1 MWKIETRSI
10 NSSNGTC
17 SGIAREWRVS
27 PYRYSLCRIALRFA
41 IALILLCGFVQP
53 FSASEKSHLQNH
65 RDTIS
70 NLNKETP
77 LSFVAENPGEHSEQ
91 VEAAIP
97 GIPGW
102 YEIPNSQLFPLCPD
116 RPDVQGNSGCQ
127 SVISAWNSG
136 IADTKRER
144 LLLWGGGHSDYLGNE
159 LYALDL
165 KKMTMLRLTDPSPVT
180 NVGTCP
186 EAYVDGSPSA
196 RHTYN
201 GLVYNPKGDAMFA
214 FGGSKSNCGYMSHSS
229 WRLGLEKLQWE
240 QLTPKGTD
248 NPQGAPGYITS
259 YDSRSGMIYLFDTAN
274 FFTFDPERNQFRKL
288 SEQGGVDYH
297 LNGTIDEGQNYF
309 IMAGGTGQFWAI
321 NLNNHSKF
329 KVEDWSR
336 KVVGCEKLM
345 HSAYPGLAYYPP
357 ERSIVGWTGGDSVV
371 LFHLDKMTCEERTY
385 PDGPGPALQT
395 GSNGRFRYFPSLGVF
410 ALVNNWKQNAFLLRL
425 NTREAKK

>member
-1 MWKIETRSI
+1 MRKIETRII
-10 NSSNGTC
+10 NSSNDTW
-17 SGIAREWRVS
+17 SGMGRDWRVYQ
-27 PYRYSLCRIALRFA
+27 YRRSLVGITLRLA
-41 IALILLCGFVQP
+41 TAVVLLCGFVQP
-53 FSASEKSHLQNH
+53 FSASERSHLQNH
-65 RDTIS
+65 PDRTPDLSKDTRF
-70 NLNKETP
+70 
-77 LSFVAENPGEHSEQ
+77 SFVAEIRGEHSEQ
-91 VEAAIP
+91 ADAAIP

-102 YEIPNSQLFPLCPD
+102 YEIPNTQLFPLCPD

-144 LLLWGGGHSDYLGNE
+144 LLFWGGGHSDYLGNE

-165 KKMTMLRLTDPSPVT
+165 KKLSMVRLTDPSPVT

-186 EAYVDGSPSA
+186 EAYVDGTPSA

-201 GLVYNPKGDAMFA
+201 GLVYDPKGDAMFA

-229 WRLGLEKLQWE
+229 WRLELEKLHWE
-240 QLTPKGTD
+240 QLTPRGPD
-248 NPQGAPGYITS
+248 NPQGAPGFITS
-259 YDSRSGMIYLFDTAN
+259 YDSRSGLIYLFDTAN
-274 FFTFDPERNQFRKL
+274 FFAFDPERNQFRKL

-309 IMAGGTGQFWAI
+309 IMVGGNGQFWGI

-336 KVVGCEKLM
+336 KVAGCEKLM
-345 HSAYPGLAYYPP
+345 HAAYPGLAYYPP
-357 ERSIVGWTGGDSVV
+357 ERSIVGWTGGDSVI
-371 LFHLDKMTCEERTY
+371 LFHLDKMSCEERTY
-385 PDGPGPALQT
+385 PGGPGPALQT

-410 ALVNNWKQNAFLLRL
+410 ALINNWKQNAFLLRL
-425 NTREAKK
+425 DTREAKN